1 MCESPPGQDRKGRKT
16 VKGKVSVGIIGLG
29 FMGTTHWGVYR
40 GLAHARIAAI
50 ADVDP
55 RKRRGDISAVV
66 GNIGGGDN
74 SKPLDLSGVKVYKDA
89 MDLIADPEID
99 VVDICVPTALHAEY
113 ARAALKAGK
122 HVFCEKPLCRT
133 AAELRALVAAAKKAK
148 GFFNVGLC
156 VRAWPEY
163 RAAWEYFRSG
173 KAGRMLTATFKR
185 ISPGVDGNSWKNWYM
200 DDRMSGGALL
210 DLHVHDTDE
219 VNYFF
224 GRPKAVRSVGSSVVS
239 RNGGIDHV
247 VTTYDFGDGRLVM
260 AEGGWE
266 QAKGATFEMSFT
278 IVCEK
283 ATLKL
288 DASGFNIF
296 LKNGKKVTPKLDV
309 KNGPTGWHQELAYF
323 VDCVRK
329 GVKPTKYQTIDSVA
343 DTMKIIFAEE
353 KSAKSRKTMKI

>member
-1 MCESPPGQDRKGRKT
+1 MKDIK
-16 VKGKVSVGIIGLG
+16 IGLIGFG
-29 FMGTTHWGVYR
+29 FMGTTHWGVYK
-40 GLAHARIAAI
+40 GIKGAKVTAL
-50 ADVDP
+50 ADVDAAK
-55 RKRRGDISAVV
+55 RKGDISKVV

-74 SKPLDLSGVKVYKDA
+74 SKPIDLTGVAVYKDGFE
-89 MDLIADPEID
+89 LIDKADVDI
-99 VVDICVPTALHAEY
+99 VDICVPTPYHADL
-113 ARAALKAGK
+113 ASAALTAGK

-133 AAELRALVAAAKKAK
+133 AAEATKIVAAAKKAK

-163 RAAWEYFRSG
+163 RQAYEYFKSG
-173 KAGRMLTATFKR
+173 KAGKMLSATFKR
-185 ISPGVDGNSWKNWYM
+185 VSPGVDGNSWKNWYM
-200 DDRMSGGALL
+200 NGKVSGGALL

-224 GRPKAVRSVGSSVVS
+224 GKPRSVTSVGANVVS
-239 RNGGIDHV
+239 KNGGIDHV

-288 DASGFNIF
+288 DASGFNVF

-329 GVKPTKYQTIDSVA
+329 GVKPEKYQTLASIA
-343 DTMKIIFAEE
+343 DTMKIVFAEE
-353 KSAKSRKTMKI
+353 KSAKTRKPVKI

>member
-1 MCESPPGQDRKGRKT
+1 MKT
-16 VKGKVSVGIIGLG
+16 VKIGIIGFG
-29 FMGTTHWGVYR
+29 FMGTTHWGVYK
-40 GLAHARIAAI
+40 GLKNAKVVALADLDAAK
-50 ADVDP
+50 
-55 RKRRGDISAVV
+55 RKGDISKVV

-74 SKPLDLSGVKVYKDA
+74 SKPIDLTGVTVYDDA
-89 MDLIADPEID
+89 MKLIREADVDLI
-99 VVDICVPTALHAEY
+99 DICVPTSDHAKL
-113 ARAALKAGK
+113 AIAALKAGK

-133 AAELRALVAAAKKAK
+133 AAEVKQIVAAAKKAK

-163 RAAWEYFRSG
+163 RAAYEYFKAG
-173 KAGRMLTATFKR
+173 KAGKMLSATFKR
-185 ISPGVDGNSWKNWYM
+185 VSPGVDGNSWQNWYM
-200 DDRMSGGALL
+200 DGKISGGALL

-224 GRPKAVRSVGSSVVS
+224 DKPKAVTAVGANVVS
-239 RNGGIDHV
+239 KNGGIDHV

-288 DASGFNIF
+288 DSTGFNVF
-296 LKNGKKVTPKLDV
+296 LKNGKKLTPKLDV

-323 VDCVRK
+323 VNCVQK
-329 GVKPTKYQTIDSVA
+329 GVKPTKYQTIDSIA
-343 DTMKIIFAEE
+343 DTMKIVFAEE
-353 KSAKSRKTMKI
+353 KSVQTRRAVRV

>member
-1 MCESPPGQDRKGRKT
+1 MKE
-16 VKGKVSVGIIGLG
+16 VKIGLIGFG
-29 FMGTTHWGVYR
+29 FMGTTHWGVYN
-40 GLAHARIAAI
+40 GIKGAKVVALA
-50 ADVDP
+50 DLDP
-55 RKRRGDISAVV
+55 AKRKGDISKVV

-74 SKPLDLSGVKVYKDA
+74 SKPIDLAGVTVYDDA
-89 MDLIADPEID
+89 LKLIREADVDMI
-99 VVDICVPTALHAEY
+99 DICVPTADHAKL
-113 ARAALKAGK
+113 AIAALKAGR

-133 AAELRALVAAAKKAK
+133 AAEAKAIVAAAKRAK

-163 RAAWEYFRSG
+163 RAAYEYFKSG
-173 KAGRMLTATFKR
+173 KAGKMLTATFKR
-185 ISPGVDGNSWKNWYM
+185 VSPGVDGNSWKNWYM
-200 DDRMSGGALL
+200 DGKVSGGALL

-224 GRPKAVRSVGSSVVS
+224 GKPRSVTSVGANVVS
-239 RNGGIDHV
+239 RGAIDHV
-247 VTTYDFGDGRLVM
+247 FTSYDFGGGRLVV
-260 AEGGWE
+260 AEGAWE

-288 DASGFNIF
+288 DATGFNVF
-296 LKNGKKVTPKLDV
+296 LRNGKKVTPKLDV

-329 GVKPTKYQTIDSVA
+329 GVKPVKYQTVDSIA
-343 DTMKIIFAEE
+343 DTMKIVFAEE
-353 KSAKSRKTMKI
+353 KSVKVKKTVRV